1 VDKPTKA
8 TESSTP
14 VPEEIGTD
22 TQITIRLGS
31 GDRYTF
37 EDSNGVEYATIE
49 VGLEGDAVMSLYLYG
64 PRGTMLGHFSLWNR

>member
-1 VDKPTKA
+1 MDKAIKA
-8 TESSTP
+8 AEDGTL

-37 EDSNGVEYATIE
+37 EDSNGVEYATLE
-49 VGLEGDAVMSLYLYG
+49 VGLEGDPVLSLYLYG
-64 PRGTMLGHFSLWNR
+64 PRGNLLGHFSLWNR